1 MKTILYLNGKKA
13 YIKRNGVASNKV
25 NKREFTKLLKDTD
38 NDIDVIVLKG
48 MVVMYF
54 NKLHEFGYI
63 LKSVQG
69 YDVISLRCNYVR
81 R

>member
-13 YIKRNGVASNKV
+13 YIRRNGVNSNKV
-25 NKREFTKLLKDTD
+25 NKSEFTKLLKDID
-38 NDIDVIVLKG
+38 NDIDVIVSKC

-54 NKLHEFGYI
+54 NKLHECGYI

-69 YDVISLRCNYVR
+69 YDLFSLRCNYVR
-81 R
+81 